1 MNNDSY
7 LEVEFE
13 LERLQRYLKQNP
25 QQAVIPAMNHFE
37 DFLNLSRETKI
48 LQQKYESVMAD
59 NQRLTSQL
67 IAQEFAKDAPPEL
80 PSFVVNRT

>member
-7 LEVEFE
+7 LEIEFE

-25 QQAVIPAMNHFE
+25 KQAAILAMNHFE

-48 LQQKYESVMAD
+48 IQQKYQSVLAD
-59 NQRLTSQL
+59 NQKLSSQL
-67 IAQEFAKDAPPEL
+67 IEMTSSKPVTL
-80 PSFVVNRT
+80 PSFLKCHQH

>member
-1 MNNDSY
+1 MSNDNY

-25 QQAVIPAMNHFE
+25 QQAVILAMNHFE
-37 DFLNLSRETKI
+37 DFLNLSRKNKI
-48 LQQKYESVMAD
+48 LQQKYESVVAD

-67 IAQEFAKDAPPEL
+67 IVITSSEPVTL
-80 PSFVVNRT
+80 PLFLKCHQH

>member
-1 MNNDSY
+1 MTDSY
-7 LEVEFE
+7 LEIEFE

-25 QQAVIPAMNHFE
+25 QQAVTLALNNFE

-48 LQQKYESVMAD
+48 LQQKYKSVLAD

-67 IAQEFAKDAPPEL
+67 IETTSTQVTL
-80 PSFVVNRT
+80 PSFLECNQH